1 MALTEE
7 GTGMVMPVAPAYAN
21 GNSGFGFGGDWAWIL
36 LLLVL
41 FGGNW
46 GNGFGGGYGM
56 DGLYPWM
63 NNSQNINGGFRDQM
77 LNSSISGLQN
87 SVTSGFGDVQNA
99 LCSGFAGTTAAITGA
114 QNAIASQM
122 YANQLADLERSF
134 AAQTATTQGMT
145 ALQSQFSQCCCDNR
159 AGLES
164 VKYAIATENC
174 ADRTAVSDAL
184 RDVLSAN
191 AASTQKILDQ
201 LCQDKIDAK
210 NDEIAQLRSQITALN
225 LAASQGA
232 QTAAILANNEAQ
244 TSALERYLAP
254 TPIPAYVV
262 ANPNCCSSFSGCG
275 CGA

>member
-1 MALTEE
+1 MALTDESS
-7 GTGMVMPVAPAYAN
+7 GMVMPVSPMYGN
-21 GNSGFGFGGDWAWIL
+21 GGSGFGFGGDWAWIL

-41 FGGNW
+41 FGGRW
-46 GNGFGGGYGM
+46 GNGFGGGYGDGGM
-56 DGLYPWM
+56 NGLYPWM
-63 NNSQNINGGFRDQM
+63 NNAQNISDGFRDQM
-77 LNSSISGLQN
+77 LG
-87 SVTSGFGDVQNA
+87 VTTGFGNVQTA

-134 AAQTATTQGMT
+134 ASQTAVTQGLT
-145 ALQSQFSQCCCDNR
+145 SLQSQFAQCCCDNR

-164 VKYAIATENC
+164 VKYALATEGC
-174 ADRTAVSDAL
+174 ADRNAISTAL
-184 RDVLSAN
+184 RDVLEAN
-191 AASTQKILDQ
+191 NASTQKILDT

-244 TSALERYLAP
+244 TNALERYLAP

-262 ANPNCCSSFSGCG
+262 ANPNCCQPNYGCG